1 MSAINWLLV
10 NGGDA
15 ALWLWAGVKHALTE
29 AWHWVDPLVNP
40 VLSPLFAV
48 LNPVCTAIGDAV
60 YAPLAALPSW
70 LGLTLLSV
78 IGGIVML
85 LAFRY
90 ASNQAGIGRAKD
102 DIKANLLALKLFKDD
117 LRVTFQSQW
126 RILWAILR
134 LQRYVLTPVI
144 LLTLPMLLG
153 LAQMGIRHQWR
164 PLMPG
169 EQTNIRMSFAPDAT
183 ELQAVTLEPSMGIDI
198 EVGPIP
204 GDGDLVWR
212 VRAAE
217 PGRHTLQ
224 FRVGDQTIEKELV
237 VGTGCER
244 VSATRT
250 ASAWATQLLHPA
262 EPRLPSDLPI
272 SAIAI
277 AYPSVDSIIHGAN
290 YWVIYLFVISMATA
304 LILKPLFKVRF

>member
-1 MSAINWLLV
+1 MSIINWLLV

-15 ALWLWAGVKHALTE
+15 TLWLWAGVKHALTA
-29 AWHWVDPLVNP
+29 AWHWVDALVNP
-40 VLSPLFAV
+40 VLSPLFAA

-60 YAPLAALPSW
+60 YAPLAALPVW

-78 IGGIVML
+78 LGGIVML
-85 LAFRY
+85 VAFRY
-90 ASNQAGIGRAKD
+90 ASNQDGIGRAKD
-102 DIKANLLALKLFKDD
+102 DIKANLLALKLFKDEI
-117 LRVTFQSQW
+117 RVTFQAQW
-126 RILWAILR
+126 RIMGAILR

-169 EQTNIRMSFAPDAT
+169 EQTIIRLSFVPDAT
-183 ELQAVTLEPSMGIDI
+183 EPPAVTLEPSKGIDI

-212 VRAAE
+212 VRAKGL
-217 PGRHTLQ
+217 GRHTLQ
-224 FRVGDQTIEKELV
+224 FSVGDQTIEKELV
-237 VGTGCER
+237 VSEGFER
-244 VSATRT
+244 VSAVRCR
-250 ASAWATQLLHPA
+250 SAWATQLLHPA
-262 EPRLPSDLPI
+262 EPRLPTDLSI

-277 AYPSVDSIIHGAN
+277 MYPSVDSIIRGAN
-290 YWVIYLFVISMATA
+290 YWVIYLFIISMATA
-304 LILKPLFKVRF
+304 LILKPFFKVRF

>member
-1 MSAINWLLV
+1 MSIINWILI
-10 NGGDA
+10 NAGDA
-15 ALWLWAGVKHALTE
+15 ALWLWVVVKHALAE
-29 AWHWVDPLVNP
+29 AWHWVDALINPL
-40 VLSPLFAV
+40 LSPLFAA
-48 LNPVCTAIGDAV
+48 LNPVCTAIGDAI
-60 YAPLAALPSW
+60 YASLSPLPVW

-78 IGGIVML
+78 LGGIIML
-85 LAFRY
+85 IAFRY
-90 ASNQAGIGRAKD
+90 ASNQTGIGRAKD
-102 DIKANLLALKLFKDD
+102 DIKANLLALKLFKDEI
-117 LRVTFQSQW
+117 RVTFQSQW
-126 RILWAILR
+126 RILGAILR

-169 EQTNIRMSFAPDAT
+169 ERTNIRMSFARDAT
-183 ELQAVTLEPSMGIDI
+183 DLPAVTLEPSNGIDI

-212 VRAAE
+212 VRATE
-217 PGRHTLQ
+217 PGRHTLV

-237 VGTGCER
+237 VGSGFER
-244 VSATRT
+244 VSAMRCGR
-250 ASAWATQLLHPA
+250 AWATQLLHPA
-262 EPRLPSDLPI
+262 EPRLPSDSPVY
-272 SAIAI
+272 AIAI
-277 AYPSVDSIIHGAN
+277 RYPGVDSLIHGAN